1 MIVIHT
7 KYNIQFI
14 KTHLLY
20 IRINKLLKTLKKKKR
35 FGNFKNILKYF
46 IIFFFFF
53 VMKKFFIKKKKKRL
67 KNLKN

>member
-35 FGNFKNILKYF
+35 DGKFKNTFRYF
-46 IIFFFFF
+46 IIFFFSF
-53 VMKKFFIKKKKKRL
+53 K
-67 KNLKN
+67 